1 MKYLHIDLH
10 IMMPFL
16 TSLYFQYGVNK
27 KHRTEIVK
35 LN

>member
-10 IMMPFL
+10 NMTSFL
-16 TSLYFQYGVNK
+16 TSLYVNIELAK
-27 KHRTEIVK
+27 ENRAEIVK